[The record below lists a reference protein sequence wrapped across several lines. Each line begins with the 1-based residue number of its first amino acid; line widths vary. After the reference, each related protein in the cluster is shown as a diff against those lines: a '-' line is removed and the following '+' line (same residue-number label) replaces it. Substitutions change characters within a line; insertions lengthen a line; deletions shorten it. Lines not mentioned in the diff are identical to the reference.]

1 MSIDLGRHARTPT
14 VNRAIVVA
22 MNMKSIVAAFGLVAG
37 LVACSGKKEA
47 DQMTKYADQ
56 MCACKEVKCAEK
68 IFPEIEKW
76 TAANEGK
83 EVEKGAADR
92 YNAQL
97 DRTQKC
103 YDRLMAEAD
112 KAGAEPTEPE
122 KK

>member
-1 MSIDLGRHARTPT
+1 
-14 VNRAIVVA
+14 
-22 MNMKSIVAAFGLVAG
+22 MKKLVLAVGIAAG

-47 DQMTKYADQ
+47 DQMTKYADK
-56 MCACKEVKCAEK
+56 MCACKDVKCAEA

-83 EVEKGAADR
+83 EVEKSAADR

-103 YDRLMAEAD
+103 YDKLMAEAE
-112 KAGAEPTEPE
+112 KAGGAPAPAPEPG
-122 KK
+122 K

>member
-1 MSIDLGRHARTPT
+1 
-14 VNRAIVVA
+14 
-22 MNMKSIVAAFGLVAG
+22 MKKMMIVAAFGLVAG
-37 LVACSGKKEA
+37 LAACSGKKEA

-56 MCACKEVKCAEK
+56 MCACKDIPCAEK

-83 EVEKGAADR
+83 EVEKSAADR

-103 YDRLMAEAD
+103 YDKLMADAE
-112 KAGAEPTEPE
+112 KAGTAPAAPAPATP
-122 KK
+122 

>member
-1 MSIDLGRHARTPT
+1 
-14 VNRAIVVA
+14 
-22 MNMKSIVAAFGLVAG
+22 MKSIRSVVAAFGLFAG
-37 LVACSGKKEA
+37 LAACSGKKEA

-56 MCACKEVKCAEK
+56 MCACKDVACAEK

-83 EVEKGAADR
+83 EVDKAAADR

-103 YDRLMAEAD
+103 YDKIAAAAPSGD
-112 KAGAEPTEPE
+112 APTAPAAPAT

>member
-1 MSIDLGRHARTPT
+1 MTIRT
-14 VNRAIVVA
+14 VVA
-22 MNMKSIVAAFGLVAG
+22 ALGLTAG

-47 DQMTKYADQ
+47 DQMTKYADA
-56 MCACKEVKCAEK
+56 MCACKTVECAEK

-83 EVEKGAADR
+83 EVEKSAADR

-103 YDRLMAEAD
+103 YDKLHAEAA
-112 KAGAEPTEPE
+112 KNAAGGAE
-122 KK
+122 K

>member
-1 MSIDLGRHARTPT
+1 MK
-14 VNRAIVVA
+14 
-22 MNMKSIVAAFGLVAG
+22 MKSVVAAFGLVAG

-56 MCACKEVKCAEK
+56 MCACKDLACAEK

-83 EVEKGAADR
+83 EVEKSAADR
-92 YNAQL
+92 YNASL

-103 YDRLMAEAD
+103 YDKLHAEAE
-112 KAGAEPTEPE
+112 KAGAAGSE
-122 KK
+122 K

>member
-1 MSIDLGRHARTPT
+1 
-14 VNRAIVVA
+14 
-22 MNMKSIVAAFGLVAG
+22 MKMKMIVAAFGMAAG

-47 DQMTKYADQ
+47 DQMTKYADS
-56 MCACKEVKCAEK
+56 MCACKEIKCAEK

-83 EVEKGAADR
+83 EVEKAAADR

-103 YDRLMAEAD
+103 YDKLMADAE
-112 KAGAEPTEPE
+112 KAGGAPAPE
-122 KK
+122 APATP

>member
-1 MSIDLGRHARTPT
+1 MK
-14 VNRAIVVA
+14 V
-22 MNMKSIVAAFGLVAG
+22 KSIALAFGLAAG

-47 DQMTKYADQ
+47 DQMTKYADR
-56 MCACKEVKCAEK
+56 MCACKDVKCAEA

-83 EVEKGAADR
+83 EVEKSAADR

-103 YDRLMAEAD
+103 YDKLMADAE
-112 KAGAEPTEPE
+112 KAGATPPAPAPEPG
-122 KK
+122 K